1 MKGGKRWGKEN
12 AGAETGFAVDTAA
25 MTNLSIEE
33 YLVASFEYD
42 REWVDGALV
51 ERNGGESIIRSSPR

>member
-1 MKGGKRWGKEN
+1 
-12 AGAETGFAVDTAA
+12 